1 MELWLSLVLLF
12 LFVTMFV
19 RTLTGKRGSGCGSL
33 ATGKMYQHLFRFAF
47 LEGSWEIVY
56 RYNKNMYLQRIG
68 SFCRTG
74 GRQIPSYL
82 SKAADIIC

>member
-1 MELWLSLVLLF
+1 MADWQLVKCASTYY
-12 LFVTMFV
+12 FVSPFWK
-19 RTLTGKRGSGCGSL
+19 GG
-33 ATGKMYQHLFRFAF
+33 
-47 LEGSWEIVY
+47 WEIIY
-56 RYNKNMYLQRIG
+56 RYNKKMYLRRIG

>member
-1 MELWLSLVLLF
+1 MAGWQLVKC
-12 LFVTMFV
+12 T
-19 RTLTGKRGSGCGSL
+19 SI
-33 ATGKMYQHLFRFAF
+33 AF
-47 LEGSWEIVY
+47 LEGGWEIVY
-56 RYNKNMYLQRIG
+56 IYNKNMYLRRIG